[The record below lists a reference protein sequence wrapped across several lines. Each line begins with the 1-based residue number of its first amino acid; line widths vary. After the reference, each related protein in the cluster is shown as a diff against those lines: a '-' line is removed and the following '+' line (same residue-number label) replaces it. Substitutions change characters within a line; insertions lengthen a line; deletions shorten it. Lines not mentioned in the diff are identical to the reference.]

1 MVDENFELKVLEI
14 GRELLHLADKI
25 NRRNNFFTRTYW
37 EEKFLDTI
45 MQRDALKV
53 QLLRYIDTY
62 PALNTYNQRLH
73 HLIQYLESEN
83 ALNDKLAHL
92 FYYPLKIHPIPLNLL
107 YGLSISIGVSLFAH
121 KFIAGTNPQEAF
133 NYINSLIKRKMTCT
147 LDILGEAVLSENE
160 ADEYTK
166 KYLDLLENVG
176 ILQKR
181 GHVTS
186 PINEKNVASQLNVS
200 VKPSSF
206 YSQFKPAAP
215 EKTADKVYERLH
227 SILKKAKELNA
238 FVNLDME
245 QYDYRDVTLK
255 IFEMIALES
264 EFKDYPHL
272 GMVIQAYLKDAL
284 PFTLRVLELAHK
296 RGTPFTVRLVKGA
309 YWDYEV
315 IIARQSEWEIPVY
328 MEKWQTDASYEQLT
342 RILLDNYPMVKLA
355 IASHNVRSISYAMA
369 YTNQKGIPKKA
380 IEFQLLYG
388 MGNDIKEAIA
398 KLGYPLRVYAP
409 YGELIPGMAY
419 LVRRI
424 LENTSNESFLRQ
436 RSVSKSATDELL
448 QNPLNLTRDE
458 NERKQ
463 FIEISH

>member
-14 GRELLHLADKI
+14 GKKLLHLADKI
-25 NRRNNFFTRTYW
+25 NLRQTCLLPHKYITRTYW

-45 MQRDALKV
+45 MQREALKI

-62 PALNTYNQRLH
+62 PALKTYNQRLH

-83 ALNDKLAHL
+83 ALDDKLAHL

-166 KYLDLLENVG
+166 EYLNLLENVG
-176 ILQKR
+176 LLLK
-181 GHVTS
+181 
-186 PINEKNVASQLNVS
+186 EKNVASQLNVS

-206 YSQFKPAAP
+206 YSQFKPSAP
-215 EKTADKVYERLH
+215 EKTADKVCERLH

-255 IFEMIALES
+255 IFERIALES

-284 PFTLRVLELAHK
+284 PFTLRVLKLVHK

-315 IIARQSEWEIPVY
+315 IIARQREWEIPVY

-342 RILLDNYPMVKLA
+342 RLLLDNYPTVKLA
-355 IASHNVRSISYAMA
+355 IASHNVRSISYAMTYA
-369 YTNQKGIPKKA
+369 NQRGIPNEA

-388 MGNDIKEAIA
+388 MGNDIKEAIT

-436 RSVSKSATDELL
+436 RSMSKSAIEELL
-448 QNPLNLTRDE
+448 QNPLDFARDE